1 MKPTTSKYKN
11 LLKNIGLTI
20 ETARHHAFKAVNT
33 ALVKVNREIG
43 RHIVE
48 FEQHGQERAEYGS
61 DLLTRLS
68 KDLSILHGKGF
79 GRRNVLD
86 MRRFYLAY
94 PKWQTV
100 SAILSWSHFIV
111 LLSISDNKV
120 RKFYEKQAII
130 ENWSKRELERQTDAS
145 LFERLALS
153 RDKKGVLQLSKKG
166 HITKNP
172 TEVIKDPYVLDFLKI
187 SQSLRITKKQL
198 EQKIIDNLQLFLLEL
213 GKGFAFVGRQ
223 YKISFRNKH
232 FYIDLVFY
240 HRILKCF
247 VLIDLKT
254 KAVKHTDIGQMNL
267 YLNYFKT
274 EENVEGDTEPI
285 GIILST
291 DKDEV
296 LVEYATG
303 GISNKIFV
311 SQYKLYLPDKKLLE
325 KKVKSILDKDQ
336 A

>member
-1 MKPTTSKYKN
+1 MNPDRIKYN
-11 LLKNIGLTI
+11 DLLSSIGQAI
-20 ETARHHAFKAVNT
+20 ETARQNAVKAVNT
-33 ALVKVNREIG
+33 EMLKANWEIG

-48 FEQHGQERAEYGS
+48 FEQYGHERAEYGS
-61 DLLTRLS
+61 GLLARLS
-68 KDLSILHGKGF
+68 KDLKLRYGKGF

-100 SAILSWSHFIV
+100 SAKLSWSHYIA
-111 LLSISDNKV
+111 LLGVSDDTA
-120 RKFYEKQAII
+120 RKFYEKQSTH
-130 ENWSKRELERQTDAS
+130 ENWSKRELERQIDAS

-153 RDKKGVLQLSKKG
+153 RDKKGVLQLSEKG
-166 HITKNP
+166 NIASHP
-172 TEVIKDPYVLDFLKI
+172 TEVIKDPYVLDFLQIRQTTRLTEKH
-187 SQSLRITKKQL
+187 L
-198 EQKIIDNLQLFLLEL
+198 EQKIIDNLQMFLLEL
-213 GKGFAFVGRQ
+213 GKGFAFIGRQ
-223 YKISFRNKH
+223 YKISLRNKH

-247 VLIDLKT
+247 ILIDLKT
-254 KAVKHTDIGQMNL
+254 KSVRHNDIGQMNL

-274 EENVEGDTEPI
+274 EENVEGDNEPI
-285 GIILST
+285 GIILSA

-311 SQYKLYLPDKKLLE
+311 SKYQLYLPDKKQIAQQ
-325 KKVKSILDKDQ
+325 VKAIMENE
-336 A
+336 